1 MILKTTNLRKI
12 RCFEKKCSFTISNK
26 EITYDNADIDF
37 RLNNIN
43 NLFLDL
49 ENHPN
54 INVNVKKKILDLKR
68 DVELEL
74 IPDNN
79 LNWISKKDKRLC
91 YFIWSYLRLAN
102 KDVIYNIITN
112 GGSIFQ
118 STYLIANYVI
128 FRDHTLANDS
138 IYIELG
144 LNDKPSNI
152 DDIHSLIIN
161 YIDDVN
167 LKRNEKEK
175 LLNNMYIHYSRVE
188 MNHNHHWI
196 NKNDNE
202 QLEWIIKY
210 MYKNSMSIN
219 FMPLNEEQRYYTI
232 VSALDL
238 WGTSDNDSFIKKMK
252 KTWQQ
257 YKYRFNSKNEEI
269 KLKKS
274 IIKKL
279 NLISNHYSKNH
290 SEVIEILVAEKYKDI
305 MS

>member
-12 RCFEKKCSFTISNK
+12 RCFEKKCSLAINK
-26 EITYDNADIDF
+26 KETTFDNADIDF

-49 ENHPN
+49 ENNPN
-54 INVNVKKKILDLKR
+54 INAKKEILDLKIK
-68 DVELEL
+68 VELEL

-102 KDVIYNIITN
+102 KDVLYNIITN
-112 GGSIFQ
+112 GESIFQ

-128 FRDHTLANDS
+128 FRDNTLANDS

-144 LNDKPSNI
+144 LNEKPSNI

-167 LKRNEKEK
+167 LERHEKEK
-175 LLNNMYIHYSRVE
+175 LLNNIYIHYSRVE

-202 QLEWIIKY
+202 QLEWIINY

-257 YKYRFNSKNEEI
+257 NKYRLNSKNEEI